1 MRFCKRGKRR
11 ADVQRGILGQRS
23 GMVPDRRER
32 WGRVWSG
39 EAGLEQVV

>member
-1 MRFCKRGKRR
+1 MRFCTGGKRR
-11 ADVQRGILGQRS
+11 ADVQWGILGQRL

-39 EAGLEQVV
+39 VAGLEQVV